1 MTEPQ
6 RAVRVMTWNIH
17 GSIGRKAPWD
27 LARVIAFIRRIDPDI
42 VALQEIDSRR
52 QPQTV
57 DPFGALQQALGSHG
71 VGARSITTADGDYGQ
86 MLISRWPLD
95 ATEIHDIS
103 HPEREPRRVITT
115 EIATP
120 QGRLRVVAT
129 HLGLAI
135 HERRGQARRLLE
147 IAGTT
152 GTTTIVMGDF
162 NDWFWPGS
170 VRKLLSWEFP
180 GRTRC
185 RTFPSRFPLLRLDR
199 IYCRPARALI
209 SGFVDPL
216 ARTLSDHLP
225 VIADIQPSAAPEA
238 AAAVTSFMPGQIAG
252 LPPA

>member
-1 MTEPQ
+1 MTEGQ
-6 RAVRVMTWNIH
+6 GSVRVMTWNIH

-57 DPFGALQQALGSHG
+57 DPFGALQEALGSHG
-71 VGARSITTADGDYGQ
+71 VGARSMTTADGDYGQ
-86 MLISRWPLD
+86 MLISRWPMD

-103 HPEREPRRVITT
+103 HPEREPRRVIKT

-120 QGRLRVVAT
+120 QGRLRVIAT

-147 IAGTT
+147 IAG
-152 GTTTIVMGDF
+152 GSRTTTVVMGDF

-180 GRTRC
+180 GRTRY

-199 IYCRPARALI
+199 IYCRPARALTG
-209 SGFVDPL
+209 GFVDPL

-225 VIADIQPSAAPEA
+225 VIADIQPSVE
-238 AAAVTSFMPGQIAG
+238 PGIAIPDMEITADRAAG
-252 LPPA
+252 LPPV